1 MEGRSWAINN
11 NFIRVQFKGFACTY
25 FLCSMKNV
33 DAVSSSVALLSC
45 QEMQQQHQEFP
56 TAPNPSCTAAS
67 TGIQAEMLLE
77 GKEQQDKEGRS
88 DCQVWAEK
96 LIKVKKI

>member
-1 MEGRSWAINN
+1 
-11 NFIRVQFKGFACTY
+11 
-25 FLCSMKNV
+25 MKNV

-45 QEMQQQHQEFP
+45 QEMQQQHQEFH

-77 GKEQQDKEGRS
+77 GKDQ
-88 DCQVWAEK
+88 
-96 LIKVKKI
+96 